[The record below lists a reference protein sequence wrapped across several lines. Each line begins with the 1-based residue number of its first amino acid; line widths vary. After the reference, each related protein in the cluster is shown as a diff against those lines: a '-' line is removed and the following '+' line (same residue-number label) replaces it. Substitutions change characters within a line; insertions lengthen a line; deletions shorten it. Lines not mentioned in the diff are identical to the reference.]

1 MNVRRTA
8 TTAAAA
14 ALTLLVLGGTAYAL
28 GTDGAPTVTAV
39 PAASVT
45 GTEVAVGTPTSSP
58 TPTDDRI
65 PVDRAREIAVAAVGG
80 GEVTKIESE
89 VEHGR
94 LQWKVDV
101 TGGGVAHDVRI
112 DAATGDVV
120 GQGSST
126 TAPTSSPAP
135 RAEDRPGHDVGDDK
149 GGDRARSDDGAGH
162 DAGDDH
168 GGDRARTGDDGR
180 HGGDDSDH
188 SGRH

>member
-1 MNVRRTA
+1 MNVRRIA

-28 GTDGAPTVTAV
+28 GTDDIPTVTAV

-45 GTEVAVGTPTSSP
+45 DTTTTAAAA
-58 TPTDDRI
+58 PTDDRI

-80 GEVTKIESE
+80 GEVTKVESE

-101 TGGGVAHDVRI
+101 RSDGVAHEVRI

-120 GQGSST
+120 GQSGTTAAPTTT
-126 TAPTSSPAP
+126 TAPRPAP
-135 RAEDRPGHDVGDDK
+135 RIDDRP
-149 GGDRARSDDGAGH
+149 RH

-168 GGDRARTGDDGR
+168 GGRHGDDDSHSGR
-180 HGGDDSDH
+180 HGGDDGH
-188 SGRH
+188 RGRH

>member
-1 MNVRRTA
+1 MNVRRIA

-14 ALTLLVLGGTAYAL
+14 TLTLLVLGGTAYAL
-28 GTDGAPTVTAV
+28 GTDDIPTVTAV

-45 GTEVAVGTPTSSP
+45 DTTTTAAAP
-58 TPTDDRI
+58 PTDDRI

-80 GEVTKIESE
+80 GEVTKVESE
-89 VEHGR
+89 LEHGR

-101 TGGGVAHDVRI
+101 RSSGTTHEVRI

-120 GQGSST
+120 GQSGTT
-126 TAPTSSPAP
+126 TAPTTTTAPRPAP
-135 RAEDRPGHDVGDDK
+135 RIDDRPGHDVGDDK
-149 GGDRARSDDGAGH
+149 GGDRVRSDDGARH

-168 GGDRARTGDDGR
+168 GDR
-180 HGGDDSDH
+180 HGGDDSGH